1 MRESMVSRGPDGSGT
16 WLSDQADVGLAHRRL
31 AILDLSERAAQ
42 PMASRDGT
50 VQVVFNGEIYNHPE
64 LRRWAEARG
73 AVYRTTSDTETLLH
87 LYELAGDDFVSRL
100 RGMFAFALW
109 DTRRHKLLLARDPF
123 GIKPLYYSGN
133 AQGLRFASQTRAL
146 LAGGVDGARSPAGVA
161 SFFLWGYVTEPHTW
175 YSNIHTLP
183 AGSLMRW
190 HPGSEP
196 EIENYRDPLT
206 PLREPE
212 DAAHDAPSLRSA
224 LLESV
229 EHHLLSDVP
238 VGVFLSAGV
247 DSGTLL
253 SLAGERV
260 DRRSIRAVTLA
271 FDEYAGTPSDEA
283 PVARAIAQLYEASH
297 QVVTYSRG
305 DFLHER
311 AALLSAMDQ
320 PTIDGTNTYFVSRAT
335 AQAGLKVALSGLG
348 GDELFGGYPSFRQVP
363 ALTRRLNWVPERL
376 GRATRRILEPLVS
389 RLTSPKYAGLL
400 EYGADISGAYLLRR
414 ALFMPWELPGVMGEE
429 AAAEGLGELD
439 VLSTLEAVTTGIVA
453 PHDQVMALELS
464 VYLRNCLL
472 RDADWAGMAHSLEIR
487 TPLVDVELFAQLA
500 ALRRKM
506 GGAAWSKH
514 DLASAPTQPLPAE
527 IIARP
532 KTGFNV
538 PVREWLLYETDNGGV
553 QRSPERGRRSWA
565 RAVATGFGA

>member
-1 MRESMVSRGPDGSGT
+1 MVSRGPDGSGT

-133 AQGLRFASQTRAL
+133 AQSLRFASQTRTL

-175 YSNIHTLP
+175 YRHIHSLP

-229 EHHLLSDVP
+229 EVHLLSDVP

-348 GDELFGGYPSFRQVP
+348 GDEFVGRLPFLPPGACPHAPAQLGSRAVGPGKHVGYWSPSFRASHRP
-363 ALTRRLNWVPERL
+363 STRACSNTAPTSAAHTCSAVHCSCRGNCRASWARKRPLKGWVSSTCCRLLKR
-376 GRATRRILEPLVS
+376 
-389 RLTSPKYAGLL
+389 
-400 EYGADISGAYLLRR
+400 
-414 ALFMPWELPGVMGEE
+414 
-429 AAAEGLGELD
+429 
-439 VLSTLEAVTTGIVA
+439 VTTGIVA

-506 GGAAWSKH
+506 GGAAMEQARSCFGP
-514 DLASAPTQPLPAE
+514 DPTLA
-527 IIARP
+527 
-532 KTGFNV
+532 G
-538 PVREWLLYETDNGGV
+538 
-553 QRSPERGRRSWA
+553 
-565 RAVATGFGA
+565 